1 MRVIGLLGISQ
12 GTRRSVERRSMYRTQ
27 VVWLEADAL
36 YAFEGRQ
43 YGGEIRIDTNP
54 VCSSIAE

>member
-1 MRVIGLLGISQ
+1 
-12 GTRRSVERRSMYRTQ
+12 MYRTQ

-54 VCSSIAE
+54 VCSSIAD